1 MKIIYRAY
9 SFAGLPVGETRKSA
23 GTRAKADPTGAAGI
37 VVPSSTLA
45 GAALKHLET
54 IEEMT
59 SDLMNMAGD
68 SLRLQKGGSGAEV
81 SADDAGRTAIGA
93 GDVLIFLPAVGHE
106 GQPGQDRGEL
116 IAVKGMMTP
125 EAAGVPEGSEE
136 DVISAL
142 VKDVARKLSIVATGL
157 STGTIDFDSRQVRE
171 KFIISV
177 EIPGGVPSPSII
189 RHDSSGETTLPV
201 EDGNPEACRTIPA
214 EVAAIAAFLKDGGEE
229 VLLDETPRAAA
240 PGTAGTVQKGDGE
253 ALSEEITSP
262 GQAFFFTPPAAVIK
276 GMKEV
281 LSFFFSGN
289 DSETAAPEAREEGA
303 QDRLSVQ
310 SESAKTSAPLAGKLP
325 GVVVTF
331 VGQEATAPSP
341 GMAPLTAED
350 ILEKIST
357 LSGAVST
364 LAADGAPAAAEV
376 PGDDGA
382 EAAALWVPLVKDTVK
397 EAVKESLLAAV
408 NKAKNAGAAGA
419 AGAFGMALDEKGLLK
434 IDKAAFT
441 EALSGNSGEAVG
453 FVRDFAGALHDRLTY
468 NAYNPLAGLFS
479 GTGERVL
486 EAPGGK
492 EGATNE
498 DADAKAGFEKRLN
511 ELQMLLKTSY
521 ELKESFIQGRF
532 AQGDGQI
539 RDI

>member
-9 SFAGLPVGETRKSA
+9 SFAGLPVGETRNSA
-23 GTRAKADPTGAAGI
+23 GTRVKADPAGAAGI
-37 VVPSSTLA
+37 VVPSATMA

-54 IEEMT
+54 IERMT
-59 SDLMNMAGD
+59 SDLKNMAGD
-68 SLRLQKGGSGAEV
+68 GFRLQKGGSGAQV
-81 SADDAGRTAIGA
+81 SADKAGRMAIGA
-93 GDVLIFLPAVGHE
+93 GDVFIFLPAVAHE
-106 GQPGQDRGEL
+106 EQPGQDRGEL

-125 EAAGVPEGSEE
+125 ETACVPEGSEE
-136 DVISAL
+136 DVANAL

-189 RHDSSGETTLPV
+189 RHGPSGGTTLPI
-201 EDGNPEACRTIPA
+201 EDGNAAPGQTIPA
-214 EVAAIAAFLKDGGEE
+214 EVAAIAAFLKDAGEE
-229 VLLDETPRAAA
+229 VLLEEAPHAVAPGIAGTGQKDDAEAVSEETAPFGQASGFTSPAAA
-240 PGTAGTVQKGDGE
+240 
-253 ALSEEITSP
+253 
-262 GQAFFFTPPAAVIK
+262 IK

-281 LSFFFSGN
+281 FSFFFSGN
-289 DSETAAPEAREEGA
+289 DAETGTPEAKEEGV
-303 QDRLSVQ
+303 QDGLATQ
-310 SESAKTSAPLAGKLP
+310 SESAKPTAPLARQFP

-331 VGQEATAPSP
+331 VGQEAIAPLP
-341 GMAPLTAED
+341 GMTPLTAED
-350 ILEKIST
+350 IVEKIST
-357 LSGAVST
+357 LSGAVGA
-364 LAADGAPAAAEV
+364 LVADDASAAAEAA
-376 PGDDGA
+376 GDDGA
-382 EAAALWVPLVKDTVK
+382 EAAGLWVPLVKETVK
-397 EAVKESLLAAV
+397 EAVKESFLAAV
-408 NKAKNAGAAGA
+408 NKAKNNGAAGV
-419 AGAFGMALDEKGLLK
+419 FGMTLDEKGLLK
-434 IDKAAFT
+434 IDKAALA

-453 FVRDFAGALHDRLTY
+453 FVRDFAGAIHDRLTY

-492 EGATNE
+492 EGAAKE